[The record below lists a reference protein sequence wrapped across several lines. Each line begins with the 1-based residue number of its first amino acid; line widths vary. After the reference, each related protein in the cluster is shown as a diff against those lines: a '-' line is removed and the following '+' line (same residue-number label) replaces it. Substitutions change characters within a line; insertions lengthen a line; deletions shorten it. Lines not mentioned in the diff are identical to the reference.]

1 MTEPFDS
8 LQDGCIVCPS
18 TNSTYDLKTGQVK
31 DWYPKNPVLRA
42 LTKSLRD
49 MEVYPVKIVDY
60 QICVDIGAQSESQS
74 EDGAELVF
82 GGSINVGRTATDV
95 AVDEV
100 SSDRH

>member
-1 MTEPFDS
+1 MKE
-8 LQDGCIVCPS
+8 
-18 TNSTYDLKTGQVK
+18 
-31 DWYPKNPVLRA
+31 WYPKNLVLRA

-60 QICVDIGAQSESQS
+60 QICVDVGAQSESQS

-100 SSDRH
+100 SADRHRTPKPQNPNPSFL

>member
-1 MTEPFDS
+1 M
-8 LQDGCIVCPS
+8 CPS
-18 TNSTYDLKTGQVK
+18 TDSTYDLKTGKLK
-31 DWYPKNPVLRA
+31 DWYPTNPVLRA

-49 MEVYPVKIVDY
+49 MVVYSVKIEDY
-60 QICVDIGAQSESQS
+60 QICVDVGVQSESQS

-100 SSDRH
+100 SSAIAHLDPSSLILSL